1 MLFISIK
8 KMKTA
13 LPDFKKTNPLQ
24 QGIVIMLLITLM
36 TLVCWLFQL
45 KSMFAWNLILSPLF
59 LFCFYNPVIGAFQQ
73 KLLQYTGFSVLMFIL
88 LAMYIYISGNFVSDF
103 SYKQSDELHIMTAL
117 VVLFYLLLNLL
128 CLLFRGILYMLEQI
142 DN

>member
-1 MLFISIK
+1 
-8 KMKTA
+8 MKTA

-73 KLLQYTGFSVLMFIL
+73 KLLQYTGLSVLTFIL

-103 SYKQSDELHIMTAL
+103 SYRQSDELHIMTAL

>member
-1 MLFISIK
+1 MLFISVK

-13 LPDFKKTNPLQ
+13 LPDFKKTSPLQ
-24 QGIVIMLLITLM
+24 QGIVIMLLITLL

-73 KLLQYTGFSVLMFIL
+73 KLLQYTGFSVLTFIL

-103 SYKQSDELHIMTAL
+103 SYRQSDELHIMTAL

>member
-1 MLFISIK
+1 MLFISVK

-45 KSMFAWNLILSPLF
+45 TSMFAWNLILSPLF

-73 KLLQYTGFSVLMFIL
+73 KLLQYTGFSVLTFIL

-103 SYKQSDELHIMTAL
+103 SYRQSDELHIMTAL

>member
-1 MLFISIK
+1 MLFISVK

-73 KLLQYTGFSVLMFIL
+73 KLLQYTGFSVLTFIL

-103 SYKQSDELHIMTAL
+103 SYRQSDELHIMTAL

-128 CLLFRGILYMLEQI
+128 CLLFRGISYMLEQI

>member
-1 MLFISIK
+1 MLFISVK

-13 LPDFKKTNPLQ
+13 LPDFKKTSPLQ

-73 KLLQYTGFSVLMFIL
+73 KLLQYTGFSVLTFIL

-103 SYKQSDELHIMTAL
+103 SYRQSDELHIMTAL

>member
-1 MLFISIK
+1 MDQFYE
-8 KMKTA
+8 
-13 LPDFKKTNPLQ
+13 Q
-24 QGIVIMLLITLM
+24 
-36 TLVCWLFQL
+36 
-45 KSMFAWNLILSPLF
+45 LF

-73 KLLQYTGFSVLMFIL
+73 KLLQYTGFSVLTFIL
-88 LAMYIYISGNFVSDF
+88 LSMYIYISGNFVSDF
-103 SYKQSDELHIMTAL
+103 SYSKSDELHIMTVL